1 MLVAFLFQIAQVIE
15 EIHHYQQNKYSLE
28 PNKKVNQHSLFVSS
42 FYLLYRYNFAVASL
56 QVASVMVRCKV
67 YYTWDQLYN
76 TIRFIYFTY
85 VLPIIWCSVS
95 ATTRGF
101 RFCVVFYPWYSPQ
114 SFLFDESKKPS
125 SATLVYSIFLLFYLL
140 LIYLKFLSDGLFI
153 LN

>member
-28 PNKKVNQHSLFVSS
+28 PDKKVNQHSLFVSC
-42 FYLLYRYNFAVASL
+42 FYFLYRYNFAVASL

-76 TIRFIYFTY
+76 TIRFICFTY

-101 RFCVVFYPWYSPQ
+101 LCVVFYLWYSPQ

-125 SATLVYSIFLLFYLL
+125 SATFVYSIFLLFYLL